1 MDSGFNARLKF
12 FQNLET
18 APTNQTNRSTLA
30 VKKVS
35 NKLSPAVK
43 TPPVNSAG
51 PKRAP
56 RPAVNLAGPKMAPP
70 PPPPPPIGPHS
81 SASMASKTQTPAKPK
96 TMSLDDA
103 LKQAVNNRK
112 QPARSTFDQTEKTHS
127 FESDCLSLAKET
139 GFTFAAI
146 QYMTTKAPDKTG
158 FDFSQFKAE
167 SAAYRNEILNTSVF
181 ELFVTPL
188 AQEADEGKLD
198 AVINH
203 VKQQI
208 EQGSIDMSQ
217 AFKDVKQALGLTDQQ
232 AASKIKLYYDA
243 SNESALKTLLKANT
257 KQGEKSSLTVQNL
270 SCELLNEP
278 DSYLSILQGQ
288 GVGMMTPFIEA
299 KSLIERLNELLPQ
312 LTAEQRAVIQQRI
325 TVE

>member
-1 MDSGFNARLKF
+1 M
-12 FQNLET
+12 
-18 APTNQTNRSTLA
+18 
-30 VKKVS
+30 
-35 NKLSPAVK
+35 
-43 TPPVNSAG
+43 
-51 PKRAP
+51 
-56 RPAVNLAGPKMAPP
+56 
-70 PPPPPPIGPHS
+70 
-81 SASMASKTQTPAKPK
+81 
-96 TMSLDDA
+96 
-103 LKQAVNNRK
+103 
-112 QPARSTFDQTEKTHS
+112 
-127 FESDCLSLAKET
+127 
-139 GFTFAAI
+139 
-146 QYMTTKAPDKTG
+146 
-158 FDFSQFKAE
+158 
-167 SAAYRNEILNTSVF
+167 F

-243 SNESALKTLLKANT
+243 SNESALKHSAKANT